1 LIPAF
6 NREYVARKIID
17 LHEKKGYK
25 PETLFVA
32 MGIMDHYVMIAGAN
46 NILNSQFAALATIS
60 VLISAKFE

>member
-32 MGIMDHYVMIAGAN
+32 MGIMDRYVMMMGAH
-46 NILNSQFAALATIS
+46 NIVNSQLPALATIS
-60 VLISAKFE
+60 VLLSAKFE